1 MLMDRRVLANKKTE
15 WLEINQWV
23 TGLTTDLTD
32 YKLSVPKLGVRLGL
46 PVNSEPNARSGRE
59 GK

>member
-1 MLMDRRVLANKKTE
+1 MDRRVLANERPE
-15 WLEINQWV
+15 WVEINQWV

-46 PVNSEPNARSGRE
+46 PVSREPNARSGRE